1 MTAHLLIEDFSLVF
15 RTRHG
20 TVRALED
27 VSLSVERGEIV
38 GVVGES
44 GSGKSVLAYAVMG
57 LQDAAARVQGG
68 RIMFGGLDMLAASES
83 ALADV
88 RGRELAM
95 IFQSPR
101 TALNPIRK
109 VGRQIEDILRE
120 HANLPR
126 RELRH
131 HAIAALARVR
141 IPDPER
147 RYEAYPFELS
157 GGMCQRVM
165 IAMALACSPFL
176 LIADEP
182 TTGLDVTTQA
192 VIMDLI
198 RDMSRDAHMSTLL
211 ITHDLGLAGEYCD
224 RIAVM
229 HAGPSCRGRADRGIA
244 EPAGTSVY
252 APASGLDADA
262 ALDHRGA
269 GLDPGA
275 VARSAPRPA
284 ALPLQRPLRSP
295 CARMRREAPALDVAE
310 RNPPSALPEFRCGKR
325 RCERRHSPC
334 TILGEACSW
343 RRPSGRRS
351 TSCGIG
357 ADG

>member
-1 MTAHLLIEDFSLVF
+1 LTAHLLIEDFSLVF

-27 VSLSVERGEIV
+27 VSLAVERGEIV

-198 RDMSRDAHMSTLL
+198 RDMSRDTHMSTLL

-229 HAGPSCRGRADRGIA
+229 HAGHLVEIAPTEELLSQPAHPYTRQLLASTPTPRSTIEGLVSIPGQLPDLRRDLPPCRFSARCVRH
-244 EPAGTSVY
+244 
-252 APASGLDADA
+252 APVCDE
-262 ALDHRGA
+262 
-269 GLDPGA
+269 
-275 VARSAPRPA
+275 
-284 ALPLQRPLRSP
+284 RPLPWTSLSVTHQVRCRVP
-295 CARMRREAPALDVAE
+295 LREAPV
-310 RNPPSALPEFRCGKR
+310 
-325 RCERRHSPC
+325 
-334 TILGEACSW
+334 
-343 RRPSGRRS
+343 
-351 TSCGIG
+351 
-357 ADG
+357 

>member
-1 MTAHLLIEDFSLVF
+1 MTAQLTIEDFSLVF

-68 RIMFGGLDMLAASES
+68 RIMFGGMDMLAASEQ

-88 RGRELAM
+88 RGREIAM

-109 VGRQIEDILRE
+109 VGAQIEDILRE
-120 HANLPR
+120 HANLPSR
-126 RELRH
+126 DLRG
-131 HAIAALARVR
+131 HAIDALARVR

-147 RYEAYPFELS
+147 RYNAYPFELS

-198 RDMSRDAHMSTLL
+198 RDMSYGQRMSTLL

-229 HAGPSCRGRADRGIA
+229 HAGHVVEIA
-244 EPAGTSVY
+244 PVEELLA
-252 APASGLDADA
+252 
-262 ALDHRGA
+262 
-269 GLDPGA
+269 
-275 VARSAPRPA
+275 RPA
-284 ALPLQRPLRSP
+284 HPYTRQLLAATPTP
-295 CARMRREAPALDVAE
+295 
-310 RNPPSALPEFRCGKR
+310 
-325 RCERRHSPC
+325 
-334 TILGEACSW
+334 
-343 RRPSGRRS
+343 RS
-351 TSCGIG
+351 TV
-357 ADG
+357 DGLVSIPGHLPDLRQDLPPCRFSARCDRHVALCDESKLPWTSLTSSHLVRCRVPL

>member
-1 MTAHLLIEDFSLVF
+1 LTAQLLIEDFSLVF

-27 VSLSVERGEIV
+27 VSLSVQRGEIV

-68 RIMFGGLDMLAASES
+68 QITFGGLNMLTATERAMT
-83 ALADV
+83 DV

-101 TALNPIRK
+101 TALNPIRR
-109 VGRQIEDILRE
+109 VGRQIEDILRQ
-120 HANLPR
+120 HANLPS
-126 RELRH
+126 RELRR
-131 HAIAALARVR
+131 HAIEALARVR

-165 IAMALACSPFL
+165 IAMALACSPVL

-198 RDMSRDAHMSTLL
+198 RDMSRDARMSTLL

-229 HAGPSCRGRADRGIA
+229 HAGHVVEVAPTA
-244 EPAGTSVY
+244 ELLS
-252 APASGLDADA
+252 
-262 ALDHRGA
+262 
-269 GLDPGA
+269 
-275 VARSAPRPA
+275 RPA
-284 ALPLQRPLRSP
+284 HPYTQQLLAATPTPRSSVEGLVSIPGQLPDLRRDLPPCRFSARCVRHEPVCDAKPLP
-295 CARMRREAPALDVAE
+295 WITLNAE
-310 RNPPSALPEFRCGKR
+310 HLVRCR
-325 RCERRHSPC
+325 VP
-334 TILGEACSW
+334 L
-343 RRPSGRRS
+343 
-351 TSCGIG
+351 
-357 ADG
+357 

>member
-1 MTAHLLIEDFSLVF
+1 MTAQLTIESLSLVF
-15 RTRHG
+15 RTRNG

-27 VSLSVERGEIV
+27 VSLSVEKGEIV

-44 GSGKSVLAYAVMG
+44 GSGKSVLAYTVMG
-57 LQDAAARVQGG
+57 LNDAAAQVQGG
-68 RIMFGGLDMLAASES
+68 SIDFGGLDMLKAEPEI
-83 ALADV
+83 LADT
-88 RGRELAM
+88 RGREIAM

-109 VGRQIEDILRE
+109 VGKQIEDILRR
-120 HANLPR
+120 HA
-126 RELRH
+126 
-131 HAIAALARVR
+131 AIKSSDLKSAAVAALSRVR

-198 RDMSRDAHMSTLL
+198 RDMSRKERMSALL

-229 HAGPSCRGRADRGIA
+229 HAGHVVEIAKTEELLSHPAHPYTRKLLASTPTPSSKIADLTSIPGHLPDLRKDLPACRF
-244 EPAGTSVY
+244 S
-252 APASGLDADA
+252 
-262 ALDHRGA
+262 
-269 GLDPGA
+269 
-275 VARSAPRPA
+275 
-284 ALPLQRPLRSP
+284 Q
-295 CARMRREAPALDVAE
+295 
-310 RNPPSALPEFRCGKR
+310 
-325 RCERRHSPC
+325 RCESHQAICDASPLPWLTVAPGHLVRC
-334 TILGEACSW
+334 
-343 RRPSGRRS
+343 RVPV
-351 TSCGIG
+351 
-357 ADG
+357 

>member
-1 MTAHLLIEDFSLVF
+1 MTAQLTIDGFSLVF

-27 VSLSVERGEIV
+27 VSLSIDRGEIV

-57 LQDAAARVQGG
+57 LQDAAARVLGG
-68 RIMFGGLDMLAASES
+68 RIVFGGIDVLAATES
-83 ALADV
+83 TRAEMC
-88 RGRELAM
+88 GRELAM

-101 TALNPIRK
+101 AALNPIRK

-120 HANLPR
+120 HASLPR
-126 RELRH
+126 QRLRE

-147 RYEAYPFELS
+147 RYDAYPFELS

-198 RDMSRDAHMSTLL
+198 RDMSRESRMSTLL

-229 HAGPSCRGRADRGIA
+229 HAGHVVEIAPTEELLSHPAHPYTRRLLAATPTPRSTVADLVSIPGQLPDLRGDLPPCRFSARCMQR
-244 EPAGTSVY
+244 EPACDN
-252 APASGLDADA
+252 APLLLTHISDAH
-262 ALDHRGA
+262 LVRCR
-269 GLDPGA
+269 
-275 VARSAPRPA
+275 V
-284 ALPLQRPLRSP
+284 PL
-295 CARMRREAPALDVAE
+295 
-310 RNPPSALPEFRCGKR
+310 
-325 RCERRHSPC
+325 
-334 TILGEACSW
+334 
-343 RRPSGRRS
+343 
-351 TSCGIG
+351 
-357 ADG
+357 

>member
-1 MTAHLLIEDFSLVF
+1 MTAQLQIDEFSLVF

-27 VSLSVERGEIV
+27 VSLTVERGEIL

-57 LQDAAARVQGG
+57 LQDPAAQVQGG
-68 RIMFGGLDMLAASES
+68 RIVFGGLDMLAASEQ
-83 ALADV
+83 ARADV

-109 VGRQIEDILRE
+109 VGKQIEDILRQ
-120 HANLPR
+120 HANVPSG
-126 RELRH
+126 ELRR

-147 RYEAYPFELS
+147 RYHAYPFELS

-198 RDMSRDAHMSTLL
+198 RDLSHSARMSTLL

-229 HAGPSCRGRADRGIA
+229 HAGHVVEVAPVEELLSHPAHPYTQQLLGATPTPHSAIGGLAAIPGQLPDLRDELPACRFSARCGRRVTACDARPLPWTVRGR
-244 EPAGTSVY
+244 
-252 APASGLDADA
+252 
-262 ALDHRGA
+262 DHLVRCQ
-269 GLDPGA
+269 
-275 VARSAPRPA
+275 V
-284 ALPLQRPLRSP
+284 PL
-295 CARMRREAPALDVAE
+295 
-310 RNPPSALPEFRCGKR
+310 
-325 RCERRHSPC
+325 
-334 TILGEACSW
+334 
-343 RRPSGRRS
+343 
-351 TSCGIG
+351 
-357 ADG
+357 

>member
-1 MTAHLLIEDFSLVF
+1 MTALLAIEDLSLVF

-44 GSGKSVLAYAVMG
+44 GSGKSVMAYAVMG
-57 LQDAAARVQGG
+57 LQDAAAQVQRGSI
-68 RIMFGGLDMLAASES
+68 RFGGLDVLAASEQ
-83 ALADV
+83 ALAAV

-109 VGRQIEDILRE
+109 VGCQIEDILRQ
-120 HANLPR
+120 HAALR
-126 RELRH
+126 RSDLRR
-131 HAIAALARVR
+131 HAINALARVR

-147 RYEAYPFELS
+147 RCEAYPFELS

-198 RDMSRDAHMSTLL
+198 RDQSRSTRMSTLL

-229 HAGPSCRGRADRGIA
+229 HAGHLV
-244 EPAGTSVY
+244 EV
-252 APASGLDADA
+252 A
-262 ALDHRGA
+262 ATEEL
-269 GLDPGA
+269 L
-275 VARSAPRPA
+275 SRPA
-284 ALPLQRPLRSP
+284 HPYTQQLLAATPTPRSTVGGLVSIPGQLPDLRAELPACRFSARCRRHVPLCDERPLPWTALSP
-295 CARMRREAPALDVAE
+295 AHLV
-310 RNPPSALPEFRCGKR
+310 RCR
-325 RCERRHSPC
+325 VP
-334 TILGEACSW
+334 L
-343 RRPSGRRS
+343 
-351 TSCGIG
+351 
-357 ADG
+357 

>member
-1 MTAHLLIEDFSLVF
+1 MTALLQIEAFSLVF

-44 GSGKSVLAYAVMG
+44 GSGKSVLAYAVLG
-57 LQDAAARVQGG
+57 LQDAAAQVQGG
-68 RIMFGGLDMLAASES
+68 RIRFGGLDVLAASEP
-83 ALADV
+83 ALAEL

-109 VGRQIEDILRE
+109 VGRQIEDILRQ
-120 HANLPR
+120 HTSHRGSDLR
-126 RELRH
+126 RQ
-131 HAIAALARVR
+131 AIAALARVR

-147 RYEAYPFELS
+147 RCEAYPFELS

-198 RDMSRDAHMSTLL
+198 REMSRGARMSTLL
-211 ITHDLGLAGEYCD
+211 ITHDLALAGEYCD

-229 HAGPSCRGRADRGIA
+229 HAGHLV
-244 EPAGTSVY
+244 EV
-252 APASGLDADA
+252 APTEELLG
-262 ALDHRGA
+262 
-269 GLDPGA
+269 
-275 VARSAPRPA
+275 RPA
-284 ALPLQRPLRSP
+284 HPYTRQLLAATPTPRSTVDGLVSIPGQLPDLR
-295 CARMRREAPALDVAE
+295 RDLPAC
-310 RNPPSALPEFRCGKR
+310 RFSA
-325 RCERRHSPC
+325 RCERHVA
-334 TILGEACSW
+334 ACDE
-343 RRPSGRRS
+343 RPLPWTALSATHLVRCRVPL
-351 TSCGIG
+351 
-357 ADG
+357 

>member
-1 MTAHLLIEDFSLVF
+1 MTAQLVIEDFSLVF

-20 TVRALED
+20 TVQALED
-27 VSLSVERGEIV
+27 VSLSVQHGEIV

-57 LQDAAARVQGG
+57 LQDAAAQVQGG
-68 RIMFGGLDMLAASES
+68 RIVFGGLDMLAASER

-88 RGRELAM
+88 RGREVAM

-109 VGRQIEDILRE
+109 VGRQIEDILRQ
-120 HANLPR
+120 HANLPSR
-126 RELRH
+126 DLRS
-131 HAIAALARVR
+131 HAVAALTRVG

-198 RDMSRDAHMSTLL
+198 RGLSHGARMSTLL

-229 HAGPSCRGRADRGIA
+229 HAGHVV
-244 EPAGTSVY
+244 EV
-252 APASGLDADA
+252 APTDEL
-262 ALDHRGA
+262 LR
-269 GLDPGA
+269 
-275 VARSAPRPA
+275 RPA
-284 ALPLQRPLRSP
+284 HPYTRQLLAATPTPRSTVEGLVSIPGQLPDLR
-295 CARMRREAPALDVAE
+295 RDLPAC
-310 RNPPSALPEFRCGKR
+310 RFSA
-325 RCERRHSPC
+325 RCERHVPLC
-334 TILGEACSW
+334 DE
-343 RRPSGRRS
+343 RPLPWTQLSDTHLVRCRVPL
-351 TSCGIG
+351 
-357 ADG
+357 

>member
-1 MTAHLLIEDFSLVF
+1 MTALLAIEDFSLVF

-44 GSGKSVLAYAVMG
+44 GSGKSVMAYAVMG
-57 LQDAAARVQGG
+57 LQDAAAQVQGG
-68 RIMFGGLDMLAASES
+68 SVRFGGLDMLAASEQ
-83 ALADV
+83 AMAAV

-109 VGRQIEDILRE
+109 VGRQIEDILRQ
-120 HANLPR
+120 HAALR
-126 RELRH
+126 RSDLRR
-131 HAIAALARVR
+131 HAVEALARVG

-147 RYEAYPFELS
+147 RCEAYPFELS

-198 RDMSRDAHMSTLL
+198 RDQSRSARMSTLL

-229 HAGPSCRGRADRGIA
+229 HAGHLVEVAATEELLSRPGHPYTQQLLAATPTPRSTVGGLVSIPGQLPDLRGDLPACRF
-244 EPAGTSVY
+244 S
-252 APASGLDADA
+252 
-262 ALDHRGA
+262 
-269 GLDPGA
+269 
-275 VARSAPRPA
+275 ARCRRHV
-284 ALPLQRPLRSP
+284 PLCEERPLPWTLLSP
-295 CARMRREAPALDVAE
+295 AHLV
-310 RNPPSALPEFRCGKR
+310 RCR
-325 RCERRHSPC
+325 VP
-334 TILGEACSW
+334 L
-343 RRPSGRRS
+343 
-351 TSCGIG
+351 
-357 ADG
+357 

>member
-1 MTAHLLIEDFSLVF
+1 MTAQLQIDGFSLVF

-20 TVRALED
+20 IVRALED
-27 VSLSVERGEIV
+27 VSLTVERGEIL

-57 LQDAAARVQGG
+57 LQDPAAQVQGG
-68 RIMFGGLDMLAASES
+68 RIVFGGLDMLAASEQ
-83 ALADV
+83 ARADV

-101 TALNPIRK
+101 TALNPIRT
-109 VGRQIEDILRE
+109 VGKQIEDILRQ
-120 HANLPR
+120 HANVPSG
-126 RELRH
+126 ELRR

-147 RYEAYPFELS
+147 RYHAYPFELS

-198 RDMSRDAHMSTLL
+198 RDLSHSARMSTLL

-229 HAGPSCRGRADRGIA
+229 HAGHVVEIA
-244 EPAGTSVY
+244 PVEELLSHPAHPYTQQLLGATPTPHSTI
-252 APASGLDADA
+252 
-262 ALDHRGA
+262 A
-269 GLDPGA
+269 GLAAIPGQLPDLRDELPA
-275 VARSAPRPA
+275 CRFSARCDRRVAACDA
-284 ALPLQRPLRSP
+284 RPLPWTVRGP
-295 CARMRREAPALDVAE
+295 DHLV
-310 RNPPSALPEFRCGKR
+310 RCQV
-325 RCERRHSPC
+325 P
-334 TILGEACSW
+334 L
-343 RRPSGRRS
+343 
-351 TSCGIG
+351 
-357 ADG
+357 

>member
-1 MTAHLLIEDFSLVF
+1 MTAQLTIEDFSLVF

-68 RIMFGGLDMLAASES
+68 RIMFGGLDMLGASEQ

-109 VGRQIEDILRE
+109 VGAQIEDILRE
-120 HANLPR
+120 HANLPSR
-126 RELRH
+126 DLRK

-147 RYEAYPFELS
+147 RYNAYPFELS

-198 RDMSRDAHMSTLL
+198 RDMSRDQRMSTLL

-229 HAGPSCRGRADRGIA
+229 HAGHMVEIAPVEELLSHPAHPYTRQLLAATPTPRSTVDGLVSIPGQLPDLRRDLPPCRF
-244 EPAGTSVY
+244 
-252 APASGLDADA
+252 
-262 ALDHRGA
+262 
-269 GLDPGA
+269 
-275 VARSAPRPA
+275 SA
-284 ALPLQRPLRSP
+284 
-295 CARMRREAPALDVAE
+295 
-310 RNPPSALPEFRCGKR
+310 
-325 RCERRHSPC
+325 RCERHVALC
-334 TILGEACSW
+334 DEAPLPW
-343 RRPSGRRS
+343 
-351 TSCGIG
+351 TSLSDTHLVRCRVPL
-357 ADG
+357 

>member
-1 MTAHLLIEDFSLVF
+1 MTAQLTIEDFSLVF

-68 RIMFGGLDMLAASES
+68 RIMFGGLDMLGAGEQ

-109 VGRQIEDILRE
+109 VGAQIEDILRE
-120 HANLPR
+120 HANLPSR
-126 RELRH
+126 DLRK

-147 RYEAYPFELS
+147 RYNAYPFELS

-198 RDMSRDAHMSTLL
+198 RDMSRDQRMSTLL

-229 HAGPSCRGRADRGIA
+229 HAGHMVEIA
-244 EPAGTSVY
+244 PVEELLS
-252 APASGLDADA
+252 
-262 ALDHRGA
+262 
-269 GLDPGA
+269 
-275 VARSAPRPA
+275 RPA
-284 ALPLQRPLRSP
+284 HPYTRQLLAATPTPRSTVEGLVSIPGQLPDLRRDLPP
-295 CARMRREAPALDVAE
+295 CRF
-310 RNPPSALPEFRCGKR
+310 SA
-325 RCERRHSPC
+325 RCERHVAIC
-334 TILGEACSW
+334 DEAPLPW
-343 RRPSGRRS
+343 
-351 TSCGIG
+351 TSLSATHLVRCRVPL
-357 ADG
+357 